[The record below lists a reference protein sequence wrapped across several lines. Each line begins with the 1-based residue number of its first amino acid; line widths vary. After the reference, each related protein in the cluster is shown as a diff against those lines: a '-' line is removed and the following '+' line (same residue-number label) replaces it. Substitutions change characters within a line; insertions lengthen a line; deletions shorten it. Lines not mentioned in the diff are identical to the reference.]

1 MGEFADQ
8 MASVYAR
15 NFTPD
20 EMHQLTTFYR
30 SPVGQR
36 FLEKM
41 PTVMQ
46 ESMSLGPAFG
56 QQVARELQDRMIEE
70 LRKRGHNL

>member
-1 MGEFADQ
+1 
-8 MASVYAR
+8 
-15 NFTPD
+15 
-20 EMHQLTTFYR
+20 
-30 SPVGQR
+30 
-36 FLEKM
+36 M

-70 LRKRGHNL
+70 LRKKGHNL